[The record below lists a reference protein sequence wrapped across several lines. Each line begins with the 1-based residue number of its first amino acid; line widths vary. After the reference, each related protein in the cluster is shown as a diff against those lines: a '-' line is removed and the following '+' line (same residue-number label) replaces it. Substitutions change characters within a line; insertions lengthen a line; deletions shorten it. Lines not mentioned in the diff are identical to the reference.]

1 MKRRL
6 LTCTVL
12 VLSAAAAVAQAGG
25 TGQDGSRQV
34 VTAKDAPQAIGP
46 YSQGI
51 KAGGFV
57 YTAGQLPID
66 PATNQLVG
74 GDVAAQTD
82 RVLKNVQAILTAS
95 GSSMDRVLK
104 ATVYL
109 KNMADF
115 PKMNEVYG
123 TYFKQNPPA
132 RATIGGVA
140 LAKDALVEIEVVAL
154 AK

>member
-1 MKRRL
+1 MRRAL
-6 LTCTVL
+6 LL
-12 VLSAAAAVAQAGG
+12 GLLLSISAAAVAQTGG
-25 TGQDGSRQV
+25 NRPNGSREV
-34 VTAKDAPQAIGP
+34 VAAKDAPQAVGP

-66 PATNQLVG
+66 PATNQLVA

-82 RVLKNVQAILTAS
+82 RVLKNVQAILTAA
-95 GSSMDRVLK
+95 GSSMDRVVK

-115 PKMNEVYG
+115 AKMNEVYG

-132 RATIGGVA
+132 RPPLGA
-140 LAKDALVEIEVVAL
+140 
-154 AK
+154 